1 MRTNAKFFLTAM
13 VMFALG
19 MHLGAQSSA
28 TAKAT
33 AVINTAISITKVT
46 DMNFGILSPSNTPGT
61 AVISPAGVRSATGG
75 VTLAGGTV
83 TAASFTVS
91 GEPSMTYSIT
101 LPSSDYTINYNANSM
116 TVNTFTSNPASTG
129 TLSGG
134 GTQTLAV
141 GATLNVSAMQVE
153 GTYTSEGS
161 FTVTVNYN

>member
-13 VMFALG
+13 VLLALG
-19 MHLGAQSSA
+19 VCVWAQSSA
-28 TAKAT
+28 TANAT
-33 AVINTAISITKVT
+33 AVINTAITIAKVT

-61 AVISPAGVRSATGG
+61 AVITPAGVRSATGG

-91 GEPSMTYSIT
+91 GEPSMSYSIT
-101 LPSSDYTINYNANSM
+101 LPSSDYTISYNSNSM

-141 GATLNVSAMQVE
+141 GATLNVSAMQTQ
-153 GTYTSEGS
+153 GTYTAEGG